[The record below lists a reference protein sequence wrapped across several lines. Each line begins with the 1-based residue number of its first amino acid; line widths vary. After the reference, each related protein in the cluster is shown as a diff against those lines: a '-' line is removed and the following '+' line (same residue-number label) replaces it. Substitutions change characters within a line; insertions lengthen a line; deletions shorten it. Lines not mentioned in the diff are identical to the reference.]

1 MLNFIK
7 VKVSVKSSLNKFFL
21 LLKTHNKD
29 LINIYI
35 TSIFIG
41 FISLTLPVGMQMVIN
56 LITTGF
62 YTSSWY
68 LMIGLVIFGLI
79 ISSSLYI
86 YLMFVMERLQQKIF
100 LFTTFDIATL
110 IPEWK
115 IDLLHNKNNFEFL
128 NRFFDVINI
137 QKDISKIIIDF
148 ISNFFL
154 IFFGLVLLSFYH
166 TFFLGISLVLII
178 LVFFL
183 LRFTSNKGLEHS
195 IMESKY
201 KYKTVYW
208 IQEMANS
215 IETFKQFAEKEFN
228 IKKTDEL
235 SNKYL
240 EYRKKHFSVLVTQ
253 YAWMSFFKILFISSF
268 LIVGGVLV
276 IEQQMNIGQFVAAEI
291 IIIMLFNSMEKLILT
306 FEKFYDIFTAIEKVS
321 ELYDTQIESNGE
333 ETLPNL
339 NNSGLRIKLNNI
351 NYTFSDSTYKVLQ
364 NINLEVNSGEKI
376 AVISKSEQIKLAILN
391 LIAGYYDNFSGE
403 YLVNDIPIRHLENT
417 SFRKHVGDLFSK
429 TNTFYGTLK
438 ENLILNNSKISTE
451 ELFSY
456 IKKFHLE
463 RLVNRLP
470 EGLNTELNS
479 NDERIAISNQLK
491 IKFIRTMIAQPKMI
505 VTYNF
510 WQNFNDEEEKT
521 FQDYIF
527 NNPNL
532 TVICAINSNEDLSKF
547 DKVYEF

>member
-1 MLNFIK
+1 MT
-7 VKVSVKSSLNKFFL
+7 KVSVRSSLNKFFL

-29 LINIYI
+29 LINIYL

-41 FISLTLPVGMQMVIN
+41 LISLTLPAGMQMVIN

-115 IDLLHNKNNFEFL
+115 IDLLINKNNFEFL

-154 IFFGLVLLSFYH
+154 IFFGLVLLSLYH

-178 LVFFL
+178 LVFLL
-183 LRFTSNKGLEHS
+183 LRFTSNKGLENS

-201 KYKTVYW
+201 KYKTAYW

-215 IETFKQFAEKEFN
+215 IQTFKQFADKEFN
-228 IKKTDEL
+228 IQKTDEL

-240 EYRKKHFSVLVTQ
+240 EYRKQHFSVLVAQ
-253 YAWMSFFKILFISSF
+253 YTWMSFFKILFIGSF

-321 ELYDTQIESNGE
+321 ELYDVEIETNGK
-333 ETLPNL
+333 ETLPVFNNL
-339 NNSGLRIKLNNI
+339 GLKIKLNNI
-351 NYTFSDSTYKVLQ
+351 NYTFSDSTYNVLQ
-364 NINLEVNSGEKI
+364 NISLEVNAGEKI
-376 AVISKSEQIKLAILN
+376 AIISKSEQIKLAILN

-403 YLVNDIPIRHLENT
+403 YLVNDVPIGHLENT
-417 SFRKHVGDLFSK
+417 SFRQYIGDLFSK
-429 TNTFYGTLK
+429 TNIFYGTLK
-438 ENLILNNSKISTE
+438 ENLILNNTKITTE

-463 RLVNRLP
+463 RLVNRLS

-491 IKFIRTMIAQPKMI
+491 IKFIRTVIDQPKMI

-521 FQDYIF
+521 FKEFIF

-532 TVICAINSNEDLSKF
+532 TVICAINSSEDLSIF

>member
-1 MLNFIK
+1 MT
-7 VKVSVKSSLNKFFL
+7 KVSVRSSLNKFFL

-154 IFFGLVLLSFYH
+154 IFFGLLLLSFYH

-178 LVFFL
+178 LVFLL
-183 LRFTSNKGLEHS
+183 LRFTSNKGLENS

-208 IQEMANS
+208 IQELANS
-215 IETFKQFAEKEFN
+215 IQTFKQFADKEFN
-228 IKKTDEL
+228 IQKTDEL

-240 EYRKKHFSVLVTQ
+240 EYRKKHFSVLVAQ
-253 YAWMSFFKILFISSF
+253 YAWMSLFKILFISSF

-321 ELYDTQIESNGE
+321 ELYDTQIEKNGE
-333 ETLPNL
+333 EILPISNDL
-339 NNSGLRIKLNNI
+339 GLTIQLNNI
-351 NYTFSDSTYKVLQ
+351 NYTFLNSTYNVLK
-364 NINLEVNSGEKI
+364 NINLQAKSGEKI
-376 AVISKSEQIKLAILN
+376 AIISKSEQIKLAILN
-391 LIAGYYDNFSGE
+391 VIAGYYDEFSGE
-403 YLVNDIPIRHLENT
+403 YLVNNIPIRHLENT
-417 SFRKHVGDLFSK
+417 SFRKYVGDLFSR
-429 TNTFYGTLK
+429 TNIFYGTLK
-438 ENLILNNSKISTE
+438 ENLILNNAKITTE
-451 ELFSY
+451 ELFTY

-463 RLVNRLP
+463 RLVNRLS

-521 FQDYIF
+521 FKDYIF

-532 TVICAINSNEDLSKF
+532 TVICAINSNEDLSLF